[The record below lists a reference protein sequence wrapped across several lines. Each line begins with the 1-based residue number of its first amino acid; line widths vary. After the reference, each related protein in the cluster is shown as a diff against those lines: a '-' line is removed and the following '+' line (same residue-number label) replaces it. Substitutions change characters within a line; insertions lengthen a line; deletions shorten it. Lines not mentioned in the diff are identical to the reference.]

1 MSDAEP
7 RDAER
12 DPAAPAGGGSA
23 GDGEARASADAAET
37 ADEQAGEFG
46 RQLAAAAERAGLGSI
61 AREETLSG
69 RDLRAALGGIRGL
82 AEAILPGLVFLL
94 VYTLTRDLTW
104 SLVASFGLAVVF
116 TLVRLVARSQ
126 PTQAIAGLIGV
137 AASAALAL
145 WSGRAED
152 NYVLGFYTNA
162 AYGSAMLISLLVG
175 WPLLGLIVGFLMGDG
190 TAWKRD
196 RRKYRAM
203 QLLTLIWLGLFV
215 ARLAVQVPFYFA
227 GNVEALGATRLLMGV
242 PLYALVLV
250 FSWLLVRAVYPASER
265 ARDRGGE

>member
-1 MSDAEP
+1 MSDADA

-12 DPAAPAGGGSA
+12 EPPVPGDAAHETVPGDGPAGDRGS
-23 GDGEARASADAAET
+23 DAP
-37 ADEQAGEFG
+37 DEQAGELG
-46 RQLAAAAERAGLGSI
+46 RQLAAAAERSGLGGL
-61 AREETLSG
+61 ARDESLSG
-69 RDLRAALGGIRGL
+69 RDLLAALGGIRGL
-82 AEAILPGLVFLL
+82 AEAIVPGVVFLL
-94 VYTLTRDLTW
+94 VYTFSRELVW
-104 SLVASFGLAVVF
+104 ALVASLGLAVVF
-116 TLVRLVARSQ
+116 TLVRFAAKSQ

-145 WSGRAED
+145 WTGRAED

-162 AYGSAMLISLLVG
+162 AYGTAMLVSLLVG
-175 WPLLGLIVGFLMGDG
+175 WPLIGLVVGFLMGDG

-215 ARLAVQVPFYFA
+215 ARLAVQLPFYFA

-242 PLYALVLV
+242 PLYALALV
-250 FSWLLVRAVYPASER
+250 FSWLLVRVVYPAS
-265 ARDRGGE
+265 DRGHE

>member
-12 DPAAPAGGGSA
+12 DPVVPGDPDAVDLPAS
-23 GDGEARASADAAET
+23 GEAAGSEPHSEAPDQAADL
-37 ADEQAGEFG
+37 G
-46 RQLAAAAERAGLGSI
+46 RQLAAAAERAGLGSL
-61 AREETLSG
+61 ARDEALSG
-69 RDLRAALGGIRGL
+69 RDLLAALGGIRGL
-82 AEAILPGLVFLL
+82 AEAIVPGVVFLL
-94 VYTLTRDLTW
+94 VYTFTRELVW
-104 SLVASFGLAVVF
+104 ALVASLGLAVVF
-116 TLVRLVARSQ
+116 TVVRLAARSQ

-145 WSGRAED
+145 WTGRAED

-162 AYGSAMLISLLVG
+162 AYGTAMLVSLLVG
-175 WPLLGLIVGFLMGDG
+175 WPLIGLVVGFLMGDG

-215 ARLAVQVPFYFA
+215 ARLAVQLPFYFA

-242 PLYALVLV
+242 PLYALALV
-250 FSWLLVRAVYPASER
+250 FSWLLVRAVYPAAER
-265 ARDRGGE
+265 RRE

>member
-1 MSDAEP
+1 MSDADA

-12 DPAAPAGGGSA
+12 DPAVPGDAAHETAPGDAPAGDVES
-23 GDGEARASADAAET
+23 EAP
-37 ADEQAGEFG
+37 DEQASELG
-46 RQLAAAAERAGLGSI
+46 RQLAAAAERSGLGSL
-61 AREETLSG
+61 ARDESLSG
-69 RDLRAALGGIRGL
+69 RDLLAALGGIRGL
-82 AEAILPGLVFLL
+82 AEAIVPGVVFLL
-94 VYTLTRDLTW
+94 VYTFSRELVW
-104 SLVASFGLAVVF
+104 ALVASLGLAVVF
-116 TLVRLVARSQ
+116 TVVRFAAKSQ

-145 WSGRAED
+145 WTGRAED

-162 AYGSAMLISLLVG
+162 AYGTAMLVSLLVG
-175 WPLLGLIVGFLMGDG
+175 WPLIGLVVGFLMGDG

-215 ARLAVQVPFYFA
+215 ARLAVQLPFYFA

-242 PLYALVLV
+242 PLYALALV
-250 FSWLLVRAVYPASER
+250 FSWLLVRVVYPAS
-265 ARDRGGE
+265 DRGRE